1 MSAKEQRRVTNICNL
16 LKKYHSEVLK
26 LLTTSE
32 ENYEK
37 VRKQI
42 ISKEINIPL
51 CPKKNLHD
59 YFQLQKKRNTKMSV
73 EQLDEYLKKLIRKN
87 EFQEDGHSVEINFEK
102 IYNHLVELNSVI
114 NEEKE
119 SYFTQAQDLD
129 IF

>member
-42 ISKEINIPL
+42 ISKRNKYSIVS
-51 CPKKNLHD
+51 KKNLHD
-59 YFQLQKKRNTKMSV
+59 YFSTSEKRNTKMSV

-102 IYNHLVELNSVI
+102 IYNHLVELNS
-114 NEEKE
+114 
-119 SYFTQAQDLD
+119 
-129 IF
+129 